1 MNPFFGRSQLDFRKS
16 LYITLTFGEEMFDE
30 RFPDQITKCLSFT
43 YSIHLICN
51 VNKKSEMMLL
61 DLQCKVIYLVRD
73 LDVYFLQIIAEG
85 WCTCFLSLKSFSR
98 VDECDRQ

>member
-1 MNPFFGRSQLDFRKS
+1 M
-16 LYITLTFGEEMFDE
+16 YITLTLGEEIIDE

-51 VNKKSEMMLL
+51 VNSKQTILLL
-61 DLQCKVIYLVRD
+61 DFQCKVIYLERD

-85 WCTCFLSLKSFSR
+85 WYTFCLSLKSFSR
-98 VDECDRQ
+98 VDECDRT